1 MEELPG
7 TDTGIA
13 AAPVVEVVEPGE
25 RRGWI
30 DYLPAIY
37 HDNDFLRRFLRVPE
51 EIVAQVEEVL
61 AEIDRYFD
69 PRLTPPSFLPWLA
82 TWIDLALDENWPE
95 ARRRQLIREGTE
107 LYRWRGTRRGMLTY
121 LRIYAGVEPEIVE
134 HRTPAEGGPYA
145 FSVILR
151 VPEGSQVDEARIR
164 AIIEAEK
171 PAHTTY
177 RLRIEPAES

>member
-1 MEELPG
+1 MEETQEAVAVATPSTG
-7 TDTGIA
+7 TA
-13 AAPVVEVVEPGE
+13 QPPEPS
-25 RRGWI
+25 RWI
-30 DYLPAIY
+30 QYLPSIY
-37 HDNDFLRRFLRVPE
+37 QDNDFLRRFLRIPE
-51 EIVAQVEEVL
+51 EIVAPVEEVL

-69 PRLTPPSFLPWLA
+69 PRMAPPSFLPWLA

-95 ARRRQLIREGTE
+95 QRRRQLIHEGTE
-107 LYRWRGTRRGMLTY
+107 LYRWRGTRRGMITY

-134 HRTPAEGGPYA
+134 HRTAAEGGPYA

-151 VPEGSQVDEARIR
+151 VADVNQVDEARIR

-177 RLRIEPAES
+177 RLRIEPAQ